1 MTVKEFS
8 DEFDTRLNSYAQQ
21 QEFGEGASKL
31 NITLDEYEKSLFL
44 TKAQKEYVIAY
55 YTGKNTF
62 GYSFEEKEYVR
73 EALDALVDTYT
84 TNSPVSADSKHLSD
98 GKHTF
103 TFYAIP
109 DDLLWI
115 LYEQATFTN
124 DTGCVCANGK
134 VAEVIP
140 TTHDELHRRL
150 RNPFRG
156 TLKTRVLR
164 LNSTDN
170 QVELISDYPIGS
182 YTLRYVKEPQP
193 IILVALT
200 DDLSIDGETSAMTC
214 ALPEVT
220 HTEILDRAVALA
232 VQSKM
237 LGASKSNG

>member
-1 MTVKEFS
+1 MTVQEFS
-8 DEFDTRLNSYAQQ
+8 NEFDIRVDAYRRMKDFDN
-21 QEFGEGASKL
+21 QEILDSLDF
-31 NITLDEYEKSLFL
+31 DEYEKSLFL

-55 YTGKNTF
+55 YTGNNTF

-115 LYEQATFTN
+115 LYEQATFTS

-140 TTHDELHRRL
+140 ATYDELHRRL